1 MPFQSAALKVVWEDL
16 LARGIYIPVGDVAR
30 AFQEDGVRAVER
42 LARERLTRI
51 SSAVRAYDRAFAQL
65 QIPEYP
71 RVLWIALYAT
81 IEDALTTL
89 DELEPGV
96 DHREEWEAWLS
107 GQQS

>member
-42 LARERLTRI
+42 LARERLARH
-51 SSAVRAYDRAFAQL
+51 SSAVRAYNRAFAQL
-65 QIPEYP
+65 P
-71 RVLWIALYAT
+71 RLPSPSVFWSALYAT

-96 DHREEWEAWLS
+96 DHREEWETWLS
-107 GQQS
+107 DQQS